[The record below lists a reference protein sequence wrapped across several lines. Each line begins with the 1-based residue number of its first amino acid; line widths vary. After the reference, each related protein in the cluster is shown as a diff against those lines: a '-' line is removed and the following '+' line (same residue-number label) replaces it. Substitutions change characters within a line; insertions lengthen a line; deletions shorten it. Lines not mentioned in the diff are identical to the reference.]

1 MVVDNS
7 GPASFVLF
15 DKEVIQFIRKTA
27 SELKEALIRVSML
40 FLLYHIL
47 YITNE
52 LIIDLSK
59 ISSLRMM
66 MNLDSLQS

>member
-1 MVVDNS
+1 MVVNNS
-7 GPASFVLF
+7 GHASFVLF

-27 SELKEALIRVSML
+27 SELREALIRVSML

-47 YITNE
+47 YVTNE
-52 LIIDLSK
+52 LIIDLSN

>member
-27 SELKEALIRVSML
+27 SELREALIRVSIELL
-40 FLLYHIL
+40 FSHVVYLNDEEIL
-47 YITNE
+47 DFNKS
-52 LIIDLSK
+52 LILG
-59 ISSLRMM
+59 
-66 MNLDSLQS
+66 